1 MADDERLLRELADAL
16 RADDD
21 ARDGAAAGP
30 DPARLA
36 VFRRAA
42 EAKAAARSAAPAS
55 HGAPGAP
62 DRAPTPGGD
71 AAPRRRFRLPRLRIA
86 LPATAAALALVAAG
100 LLAGGAL
107 DGGDDGAPR
116 GTLEYAGAIALPSG
130 ADGGELEIREIGI
143 GRTVDLRTD
152 RLPLL
157 PRGDY
162 YEVWF
167 VGPGDRP
174 GRPNRIS
181 AGTFHPDAAGR
192 SDVQL
197 KAAVNPALLPE
208 VEITAEPGDG
218 DPRPTGPVVMRA
230 DVGG

>member
-1 MADDERLLRELADAL
+1 VADDDRLLRELADAL
-16 RADDD
+16 REDD
-21 ARDGAAAGP
+21 AAARGP

-36 VFRRAA
+36 AFRLAVEQKAQRG
-42 EAKAAARSAAPAS
+42 AAAAAPE
-55 HGAPGAP
+55 HGAPGRTHA
-62 DRAPTPGGD
+62 G
-71 AAPRRRFRLPRLRIA
+71 APRRRFHLPRLRIA
-86 LPATAAALALVAAG
+86 VPATAAALALVAAG
-100 LLAGGAL
+100 LIAGGAFDG
-107 DGGDDGAPR
+107 DGGGAPR
-116 GTLEYAGAIALPSG
+116 GTLEYAGAIELPSG

-143 GRTVDLRTD
+143 GRTVDLTTD

-197 KAAVNPALLPE
+197 KAAVDPALFPA

-218 DPRPTGPVVMRA
+218 DPQPTGPVVMRA

>member
-1 MADDERLLRELADAL
+1 MADDERLLRELSDAL
-16 RADDD
+16 REDD
-21 ARDGAAAGP
+21 AAAPGP

-36 VFRRAA
+36 AFRRAVEEKA
-42 EAKAAARSAAPAS
+42 ERGSAPAS
-55 HGAPGAP
+55 GARDSAPDAAHGAPGRMP
-62 DRAPTPGGD
+62 D

-86 LPATAAALALVAAG
+86 IPLTAGALALVAAG

-107 DGGDDGAPR
+107 DGGNDGAPR

-157 PRGDY
+157 PRVDY

-197 KAAVNPALLPE
+197 KAAVDPALFPE

>member
-1 MADDERLLRELADAL
+1 MADDERLLRELSDAL
-16 RADDD
+16 REDD
-21 ARDGAAAGP
+21 AATRGP

-36 VFRRAA
+36 AFRRAV
-42 EAKAAARSAAPAS
+42 EEKGERGSAPAP
-55 HGAPGAP
+55 HGSPGESTAP
-62 DRAPTPGGD
+62 
-71 AAPRRRFRLPRLRIA
+71 PRRRFRLPRLRIA
-86 LPATAAALALVAAG
+86 VPATAAALALVAAG

-107 DGGDDGAPR
+107 DGGNDGAPR

-197 KAAVNPALLPE
+197 KAAVDPALFPE

-218 DPRPTGPVVMRA
+218 DPRPTGPIVMRA